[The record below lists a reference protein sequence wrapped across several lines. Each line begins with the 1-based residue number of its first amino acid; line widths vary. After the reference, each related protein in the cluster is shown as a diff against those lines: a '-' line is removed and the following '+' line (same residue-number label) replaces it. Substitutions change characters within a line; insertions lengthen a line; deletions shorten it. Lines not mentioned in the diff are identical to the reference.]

1 MDDLIKLQL
10 SKHELKLLLFALNAY
25 KHDHPESTLLND
37 NMDSYHYLHDY
48 LSDVALDQ
56 L

>member
-1 MDDLIKLQL
+1 MGDLIKLEL
-10 SKHELKLLLFALNAY
+10 SKHELKLLLMALNSY
-25 KHDHPESTLLND
+25 KLDHPESTLLQG
-37 NMDSYHYLHDY
+37 NMDSYYDLHDY